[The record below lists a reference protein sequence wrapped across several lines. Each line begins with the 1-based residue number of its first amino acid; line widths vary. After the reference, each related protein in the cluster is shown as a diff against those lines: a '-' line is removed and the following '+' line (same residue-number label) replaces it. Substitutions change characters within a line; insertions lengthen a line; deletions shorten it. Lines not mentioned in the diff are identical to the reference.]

1 MSPILEE
8 MTTAEAKKKAPYI
21 FAILVV
27 LQVLV
32 ISMQSRP
39 GRDEQSFLR
48 TILLT
53 VFSPVMKVASSTGG
67 KVSYV
72 YHNYADL
79 RSAKDENTYLREENA
94 KLRGSIL
101 KAQEDA
107 AEADRLRKILNVRP
121 ALQYNVVVGRVISR
135 NTSLWI
141 DRIVIDRGTLDGVQ
155 KNYPVVTADGV
166 VGHVVAVAPNAAQVQ
181 LITDERAG
189 AGVRLKT
196 SRALGEIRG
205 VNGPLPEVRNISN
218 LEDVQAGDEIL
229 TSGLDGIYPQGLL
242 VGTVLSAQK
251 STTDVTQKI
260 MVQPAAHLAGF
271 EEVMVMQVDPAEL
284 RSQIDEALKPAAPT
298 RPEKK
303 AGPKASPRTSDSKAG
318 TNKKDNSKADPKKK
332 Q

>member
-21 FAILVV
+21 FTILVV

-32 ISMQSRP
+32 ISLQSRP
-39 GRDEQSFLR
+39 GHDEQSFLR
-48 TILLT
+48 TIMLT
-53 VFSPVMKVASSTGG
+53 VFSPVMKLTSWTGG
-67 KVSYV
+67 NVSYV
-72 YHNYADL
+72 WNNYADL
-79 RSAKDENTYLREENA
+79 RKAKDENTYLREENA
-94 KLRGSIL
+94 KLQQSIL

-107 AEADRLRKILNVRP
+107 AEAERLRKILNVRP
-121 ALQYNVVVGRVISR
+121 TLPYNSVVGRVISR

-141 DRIVIDRGTLDGVQ
+141 DRIVIDCGTLDGVQ
-155 KNYPVVTADGV
+155 KNYPVITADGV
-166 VGHVVAVAPNAAQVQ
+166 VGHVVAVAPKAAQVQ

-189 AGVRLKT
+189 AGVRLKI

-218 LEDVQAGDEIL
+218 LEDVQPGEEVL

-242 VGTVLSAQK
+242 VGRVVSAQK
-251 STTDVTQKI
+251 SATEVTQKI
-260 MVQPAAHLAGF
+260 TVQPAAHLAGF
-271 EEVMVMQVDPAEL
+271 QEIMVLQVDPAEL

-298 RPEKK
+298 KPEKK
-303 AGPKASPRTSDSKAG
+303 AGPKASPKASDSKAG